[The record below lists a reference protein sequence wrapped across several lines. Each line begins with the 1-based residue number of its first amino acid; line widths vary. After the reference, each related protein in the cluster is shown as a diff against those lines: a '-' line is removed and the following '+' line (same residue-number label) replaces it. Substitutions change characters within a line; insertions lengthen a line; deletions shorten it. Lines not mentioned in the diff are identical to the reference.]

1 MGVRLGLAARNHKGQ
16 VVPDGLPLDTVYLE
30 DDVPGDDDHEPDKT
44 SNGRT
49 NQILLHLSLLRV
61 CFAHKH
67 LSKEPD
73 KVDDPKEGQEKV
85 AGQVVDPTDAQAL
98 LVTQVIQVH
107 FLLTQLS

>member
-1 MGVRLGLAARNHKGQ
+1 M
-16 VVPDGLPLDTVYLE
+16 YLE

-44 SNGRT
+44 SNRRS
-49 NQILLHLSLLRV
+49 NQILLHLSLLRI

-73 KVDDPKEGQEKV
+73 KVDDPKEGQEEE
-85 AGQVVDPTDAQAL
+85 AGSVVDPTDAQAL

-107 FLLTQLS
+107 CLLIQLS